1 MRPTPLHHW
10 LPPALLPAAQHFLA
24 TSGLRD
30 DGLFRGRCASWAA
43 ARAASTGYDTP
54 RILERVS
61 AAIGEVLAGHARF
74 ERDSVLLERPEWP
87 WPALFALARQAALD
101 GGRLRVIDFGGS
113 LGSSFLAARPFL
125 GGLAELRWHVVEQPA
140 FVERARTMPFPAAVR
155 FFTTIEAAAAGLAPN
170 VVLASGVLHYLEHPF
185 ETLDALVALGAAT
198 LVVDRT
204 PVIDELDD
212 VLTVQHVP
220 ARIFDASYPCWLF
233 SPDRIPMHTGD
244 DYRLL
249 AELPAL
255 DRLLFERRFV
265 RHAGWLFERR
275 TAAAP
280 VHPRPPIDPEGSSQG
295 SPTP

>member
-1 MRPTPLHHW
+1 MRPTSLHHW
-10 LPPALLPAAQHFLA
+10 LPPALLPAARHFLV

-30 DGLFRGRCASWAA
+30 DGLFRGRCTSWAA
-43 ARAASTGYDTP
+43 ARAASTGYDNP

-61 AAIGEVLAGHARF
+61 AAIGAVLAGHARF

-87 WPALFALARQAALD
+87 WPALFALARQAARD
-101 GGRLRVIDFGGS
+101 GGRLRVLDFGGS

-125 GGLAELRWHVVEQPA
+125 DGLAELRWHVVEQPA
-140 FVERARTMPFPAAVR
+140 FVERARTMPFPSAVR
-155 FFTTIEAAAAGLAPN
+155 FFETIEAAAADFAPN

-185 ETLDALVALGAAT
+185 DTLEALVRLGAAT

-212 VLTVQHVP
+212 VITVQHVP
-220 ARIFDASYPCWLF
+220 ARIFDASYPCRLF
-233 SPDRIPMHTGD
+233 SPDRIPMHAGD

-275 TAAAP
+275 DGAARA
-280 VHPRPPIDPEGSSQG
+280 HQRPATDLAGIAQG
-295 SPTP
+295 TPTP